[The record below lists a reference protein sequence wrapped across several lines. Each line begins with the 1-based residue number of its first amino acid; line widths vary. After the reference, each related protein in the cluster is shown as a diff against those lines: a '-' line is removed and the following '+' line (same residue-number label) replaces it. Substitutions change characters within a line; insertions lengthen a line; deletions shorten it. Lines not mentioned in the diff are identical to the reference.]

1 MGMARLSTRWL
12 ELEGHQE
19 AHQKDAALQK
29 ANLLVQ
35 I

>member
-1 MGMARLSTRWL
+1 MGMACLSTCWL
-12 ELEGHQE
+12 ELEGHQK
-19 AHQKDAALQK
+19 ARQKDAPLQK